1 MGKLV
6 TDLAGTPQGHQIA
19 IGLAVLAAF
28 LHALF
33 GALQKGRDDPWLAR
47 AVIDASYGIMALPV
61 ALFLVPWP
69 TLQQV
74 PIFLGAFVI
83 HAGYKI
89 AQAMTYDRAPYTVVY
104 PIVRGTGPVFTV
116 IFAGAVFG
124 EHFAPGQWLGLGILV
139 AGILGLSVTALAR
152 MEQPWTLAPALGL
165 ALVTGGFVAA
175 YTTYDAWGIRVVEDP
190 FTFLAWFF
198 VVDSV
203 FIPAITW
210 RRWRGVEPARLKG
223 LALRGI
229 FGALVAFASF
239 GSVMIATRIDH
250 VGLAAALRETS
261 TVFAALIGWLVL
273 GEKVGPGRAA
283 LMGVIAL
290 GAVVMEIG
298 R

>member
-19 IGLAVLAAF
+19 IGLAILAAF

-47 AVIDASYGIMALPV
+47 AAIDASYGLMALPV

-69 TLQQV
+69 TLAQA
-74 PIFLGAFVI
+74 PIFVGAFVI

-116 IFAGAVFG
+116 IYAGVVFG
-124 EHFAPGQWLGLGILV
+124 EHFAPGQWLGLGVLV
-139 AGILGLSVTALAR
+139 AGIFGLAVVALRR
-152 MEQPWTLAPALGL
+152 MERPMSLAPALGL

-175 YTTYDAWGIRVVEDP
+175 YTTYDAWGIRAVENP

-210 RRWRGVEPARLKG
+210 RRWGGVDRARLKG
-223 LALRGI
+223 LAARGV

-239 GSVMIATRIDH
+239 GSVMIATRLDH

-273 GEKVGPGRAA
+273 GEKVGPGRAG
-283 LMGVIAL
+283 LMGLIAL
-290 GAVVMEIG
+290 GAVGMELG

>member
-1 MGKLV
+1 MGALV
-6 TDLAGTPQGHQIA
+6 TGLAGTPEGHRLAIA
-19 IGLAVLAAF
+19 LAIAAAF

-47 AVIDASYGIMALPV
+47 AAIDACYGLIALPF
-61 ALFLVPWP
+61 ALFAVPWP
-69 TLQQV
+69 TLAQV
-74 PIFLGAFVI
+74 PIFVGAFFI

-116 IFAGAVFG
+116 IFAGMVFG
-124 EHFAPGQWLGLGILV
+124 EAFRPLQWLGLGLLV
-139 AGILGLSVTALAR
+139 AGIFGLSVAALAR
-152 MEQPWTLAPALGL
+152 MERPMVLAPALGL

-175 YTTYDAWGIRVVEDP
+175 YTTYDAWGIRQTLDP

-210 RRWRGVEPARLKG
+210 RRWRGVEAARLKG
-223 LALRGI
+223 LAARGV

-239 GSVMIATRIDH
+239 GSVMIATRLDH
-250 VGLAAALRETS
+250 VSLAAALRETS
-261 TVFAALIGWLVL
+261 TVFAALIGCAVL
-273 GEKVGPGRAA
+273 GEEVGSLRAGRMGLIAA
-283 LMGVIAL
+283 G
-290 GAVVMEIG
+290 GVVMELG
-298 R
+298 G